1 MTVLTPVTRE
11 QLAALAAEI
20 PAEPPAEPRRAA
32 GQAWRYG
39 LPARPFDLAQ
49 WIDEHGLDVR
59 EKQDW
64 RGGKRWIFRVCPWN
78 SEHRDRS
85 AYIVQFASGAIAA
98 GCHHNGC
105 HGRDWHALRDLVEPG
120 WRERASAN
128 GRSWE
133 PAAQRA
139 VAPDQAGDGPNDAA
153 EQPGEPARAGES
165 DQPGWPPGAMDGEL
179 RWGGR
184 SGNRAYLRHGQ
195 LRYTVTPEGEGLRV
209 KVAAGNRGSVEVILD
224 VDPGS
229 PDLDAIAGRVAG
241 ALETPVADVRADLA
255 ALPAQWAAHPA
266 AAELPPPADPQTL
279 ADFAPWVTARLNE
292 RATRAA
298 KDVVGE
304 TICRWLLER
313 GALICDGDRGAP
325 YLLADD
331 GGMLALTDNE
341 SLALQ
346 AAVSRCGV
354 NPAEPAFDWLYH
366 DLRTTAANEGRR
378 VQVRRFSFSD
388 PATSTVY
395 ASCGPR
401 GYVVARPGQKLEW
414 RRNGADDIIFAADA
428 VLPEWDWQ
436 AEPLSP
442 LELQAFQPALA
453 APLEVPDY
461 TPEIQQALL
470 GVFLAGM
477 IANLRPLP
485 LLALLGNKG
494 GGKSTLGRAIIRI
507 IYGPASGV
515 TPLSDDPR
523 DFWAMAK
530 MRLCFALDNVD
541 AEPPP
546 WLVDALAV
554 VATGGR
560 KQSRKLYTDEE
571 LTDKE
576 MRAAVVITSRTAPFA
591 RPDVA
596 ERILPLTT
604 VEFSDARR
612 RADSEIDREVVE
624 YRSEVFAYL
633 VTAAAQHAV
642 VGATGAG
649 RAAGALPG
657 LRSPGL
663 GLVRGHGAAGAGH
676 PSSERLARSPGARRG
691 RRRSAV
697 ARDPGVRAGRGDPTA
712 HRHRFR
718 ARAGGRRRDAA
729 PPGWGQGH
737 RAPAAGAARQPE
749 PGGLG
754 ADRGAGQGEQALVLH
769 PAPLPRR
776 WPAWRRIVSEP
787 VAREFRNRGIFS
799 RLARYKGGD
808 SLTPR
813 RGNVEKFPRFLDS
826 RANSERTRRKC
837 RPEGTE
843 QGQETPDGGEKDRH
857 GRQRARR

>member
-1 MTVLTPVTRE
+1 MTVPSTALRTSLTPVTRA

-20 PAEPPAEPRRAA
+20 PAEPPAESRRTVS
-32 GQAWRYG
+32 QPWRYG
-39 LPARPFDLAQ
+39 LTRPFDLAQ

-120 WRERASAN
+120 WRERRDGGLPN
-128 GRSWE
+128 
-133 PAAQRA
+133 A
-139 VAPDQAGDGPNDAA
+139 VAADQTAA
-153 EQPGEPARAGES
+153 EGRTTADWGSRVPDDPAQPPITNQKSAIS
-165 DQPGWPPGAMDGEL
+165 DGEL

-195 LRYTVTPEGEGLRV
+195 IRYTVTLEGEGLRV
-209 KVAAGNRGSVEVILD
+209 KAAAGHRDSVEVVLD
-224 VDPGS
+224 VDPGG
-229 PDLDAIAGRVAG
+229 PDFDAIASRVAG
-241 ALETPVADVRADLA
+241 ALDAPVADVRADLA

-266 AAELPPPADPQTL
+266 AAELPPPADPQAL

-366 DLRTTAANEGRR
+366 DLRTAAANEGRR

-401 GYVVARPGQKLEW
+401 GYVVARPGQPLAW
-414 RRNGADDIIFAADA
+414 WANGTDDIVFAADA
-428 VLPEWDWQ
+428 VLPEWDWR

-591 RPDVA
+591 RADVA

-624 YRSEVFAYL
+624 YRSGVFAYL
-633 VTAAAQHAV
+633 VTAAANVLSWASQAPGELPARFLDFARLAWAWYAATGQPERAIPALNAWRAAQALAV
-642 VGATGAG
+642 GDADPLLRAILEYAPADGIPRRTATDFVRVLGDAGATLPHLGGGKAIAHRLRELRASLSLAGWELVEEPDKVNKRSFYTLRPCRGAG
-649 RAAGALPG
+649 RSG
-657 LRSPGL
+657 
-663 GLVRGHGAAGAGH
+663 
-676 PSSERLARSPGARRG
+676 
-691 RRRSAV
+691 
-697 ARDPGVRAGRGDPTA
+697 GV
-712 HRHRFR
+712 
-718 ARAGGRRRDAA
+718 
-729 PPGWGQGH
+729 
-737 RAPAAGAARQPE
+737 
-749 PGGLG
+749 L
-754 ADRGAGQGEQALVLH
+754 
-769 PAPLPRR
+769 
-776 WPAWRRIVSEP
+776 
-787 VAREFRNRGIFS
+787 
-799 RLARYKGGD
+799 
-808 SLTPR
+808 
-813 RGNVEKFPRFLDS
+813 
-826 RANSERTRRKC
+826 
-837 RPEGTE
+837 
-843 QGQETPDGGEKDRH
+843 
-857 GRQRARR
+857 

>member
-1 MTVLTPVTRE
+1 MTVPLTPLRTSLTPVTRE
-11 QLAALAAEI
+11 QLAGLAAEV
-20 PAEPPAEPRRAA
+20 PVEPPAEPRRTVS
-32 GQAWRYG
+32 QPWRYG
-39 LPARPFDLAQ
+39 LTRPFDLMG
-49 WIDEHGLDVR
+49 WIEEHGLDVQA
-59 EKQDW
+59 KQDW
-64 RGGKRWIFRVCPWN
+64 HGAKRWIFRVCPWN
-78 SEHRDRS
+78 PEHRDRS
-85 AYIVQFASGAIAA
+85 AFIVQFASGAIAA

-105 HGRDWHALRDLVEPG
+105 AGRDWHALRDLVEPG
-120 WRERASAN
+120 WRER
-128 GRSWE
+128 
-133 PAAQRA
+133 
-139 VAPDQAGDGPNDAA
+139 GDGRLPIADF
-153 EQPGEPARAGES
+153 GL
-165 DQPGWPPGAMDGEL
+165 PGADAPAGNEMVQRGTTDLEPQDPDDHDQSQIASPQSAITDGDL

-209 KVAAGNRGSVEVILD
+209 KVAAGNRGSVEVVLD
-224 VDPGS
+224 AEPGDPG
-229 PDLDAIAGRVAG
+229 LDAIAGRVAG
-241 ALETPVADVRADLA
+241 ALEAPVADVRADLA

-313 GALICDGDRGAP
+313 RALVCDAERGAP

-378 VQVRRFSFSD
+378 VQVRQFSFSD

-414 RRNGADDIIFAADA
+414 RPNGADDIIFAADA

-494 GGKSTLGRAIIRI
+494 GGKSTLGRSIIRI

-546 WLVDALAV
+546 WMIDALAV

-633 VTAAAQHAV
+633 VTAAANMLSWAPQAPGELPARFLDFARLAWAWYAATGQPERAIPALNAWRAAQALAV
-642 VGATGAG
+642 GDADPLLRAILEYAPAEGIQRRTATDFVRELGDAGATLPHLGGGKAIAHRLRELRASLTLAGWELIEEPDKVNKRSFYTLRPCRGAG
-649 RAAGALPG
+649 RSG
-657 LRSPGL
+657 
-663 GLVRGHGAAGAGH
+663 
-676 PSSERLARSPGARRG
+676 
-691 RRRSAV
+691 
-697 ARDPGVRAGRGDPTA
+697 GV
-712 HRHRFR
+712 
-718 ARAGGRRRDAA
+718 
-729 PPGWGQGH
+729 
-737 RAPAAGAARQPE
+737 
-749 PGGLG
+749 L
-754 ADRGAGQGEQALVLH
+754 
-769 PAPLPRR
+769 
-776 WPAWRRIVSEP
+776 
-787 VAREFRNRGIFS
+787 
-799 RLARYKGGD
+799 
-808 SLTPR
+808 
-813 RGNVEKFPRFLDS
+813 
-826 RANSERTRRKC
+826 
-837 RPEGTE
+837 
-843 QGQETPDGGEKDRH
+843 
-857 GRQRARR
+857 

>member
-1 MTVLTPVTRE
+1 M
-11 QLAALAAEI
+11 
-20 PAEPPAEPRRAA
+20 
-32 GQAWRYG
+32 
-39 LPARPFDLAQ
+39 
-49 WIDEHGLDVR
+49 
-59 EKQDW
+59 
-64 RGGKRWIFRVCPWN
+64 
-78 SEHRDRS
+78 
-85 AYIVQFASGAIAA
+85 
-98 GCHHNGC
+98 
-105 HGRDWHALRDLVEPG
+105 
-120 WRERASAN
+120 
-128 GRSWE
+128 
-133 PAAQRA
+133 
-139 VAPDQAGDGPNDAA
+139 
-153 EQPGEPARAGES
+153 
-165 DQPGWPPGAMDGEL
+165 
-179 RWGGR
+179 
-184 SGNRAYLRHGQ
+184 
-195 LRYTVTPEGEGLRV
+195 
-209 KVAAGNRGSVEVILD
+209 
-224 VDPGS
+224 
-229 PDLDAIAGRVAG
+229 
-241 ALETPVADVRADLA
+241 
-255 ALPAQWAAHPA
+255 
-266 AAELPPPADPQTL
+266 
-279 ADFAPWVTARLNE
+279 
-292 RATRAA
+292 
-298 KDVVGE
+298 
-304 TICRWLLER
+304 
-313 GALICDGDRGAP
+313 ICDGDRGAP

-442 LELQAFQPALA
+442 LELAGVPTGLGRAAGGARLHARDPAGAAGRVPGRHDRQPAPPA
-453 APLEVPDY
+453 AAGALG
-461 TPEIQQALL
+461 QQ
-470 GVFLAGM
+470 
-477 IANLRPLP
+477 
-485 LLALLGNKG
+485 G
-494 GGKSTLGRAIIRI
+494 GGKSTLGRSIIRI

-633 VTAAAQHAV
+633 VTAAAHMLSWAPQAP
-642 VGATGAG
+642 GELPARFLDFARLAWAWYAATGQPE
-649 RAAGALPG
+649 RAIPALNAWRAAQALAVGDADPLLRAILEYAPAEGILRRTATDFVRVLGDAGALLPNLG
-657 LRSPGL
+657 GGKAIAHRLRELRASLSLAGWE
-663 GLVRGHGAAGAGH
+663 LVEE
-676 PSSERLARSPGARRG
+676 PDKVNKRSFYTLRHC
-691 RRRSAV
+691 
-697 ARDPGVRAGRGDPTA
+697 RGD
-712 HRHRFR
+712 
-718 ARAGGRRRDAA
+718 GR
-729 PPGWGQGH
+729 
-737 RAPAAGAARQPE
+737 
-749 PGGLG
+749 PGG
-754 ADRGAGQGEQALVLH
+754 A
-769 PAPLPRR
+769 
-776 WPAWRRIVSEP
+776 S
-787 VAREFRNRGIFS
+787 
-799 RLARYKGGD
+799 
-808 SLTPR
+808 
-813 RGNVEKFPRFLDS
+813 
-826 RANSERTRRKC
+826 
-837 RPEGTE
+837 
-843 QGQETPDGGEKDRH
+843 
-857 GRQRARR
+857 

>member
-1 MTVLTPVTRE
+1 MIVPSTALRTSLTPVTRE

-120 WRERASAN
+120 WRERRDCGLPNADCGLTTPTLRPDSSASA
-128 GRSWE
+128 GVADGGWE
-133 PAAQRA
+133 VPA
-139 VAPDQAGDGPNDAA
+139 DQSQSEISNLQSAI
-153 EQPGEPARAGES
+153 S
-165 DQPGWPPGAMDGEL
+165 DGEL

-633 VTAAAQHAV
+633 VTAAAHMLSWAPQAP
-642 VGATGAG
+642 GE
-649 RAAGALPG
+649 LP
-657 LRSPGL
+657 
-663 GLVRGHGAAGAGH
+663 A
-676 PSSERLARSPGARRG
+676 
-691 RRRSAV
+691 
-697 ARDPGVRAGRGDPTA
+697 
-712 HRHRFR
+712 
-718 ARAGGRRRDAA
+718 
-729 PPGWGQGH
+729 
-737 RAPAAGAARQPE
+737 
-749 PGGLG
+749 
-754 ADRGAGQGEQALVLH
+754 
-769 PAPLPRR
+769 
-776 WPAWRRIVSEP
+776 
-787 VAREFRNRGIFS
+787 
-799 RLARYKGGD
+799 
-808 SLTPR
+808 
-813 RGNVEKFPRFLDS
+813 RFLDFARLAWAWYAATGQQE
-826 RANSERTRRKC
+826 RAIPALNAWRAAQALAVGDADPLLRAILEYAPAEGIQRRTATDFVRVLGDAGAILPHLGGGKAIAHRLRELRASLSLAGWELIEEPDKVNKRSFYTLRHC
-837 RPEGTE
+837 RG
-843 QGQETPDGGEKDRH
+843 DGRPG
-857 GRQRARR
+857 GAS

>member
-1 MTVLTPVTRE
+1 M
-11 QLAALAAEI
+11 
-20 PAEPPAEPRRAA
+20 
-32 GQAWRYG
+32 
-39 LPARPFDLAQ
+39 
-49 WIDEHGLDVR
+49 
-59 EKQDW
+59 
-64 RGGKRWIFRVCPWN
+64 
-78 SEHRDRS
+78 
-85 AYIVQFASGAIAA
+85 
-98 GCHHNGC
+98 
-105 HGRDWHALRDLVEPG
+105 
-120 WRERASAN
+120 
-128 GRSWE
+128 
-133 PAAQRA
+133 
-139 VAPDQAGDGPNDAA
+139 
-153 EQPGEPARAGES
+153 
-165 DQPGWPPGAMDGEL
+165 
-179 RWGGR
+179 
-184 SGNRAYLRHGQ
+184 
-195 LRYTVTPEGEGLRV
+195 PEGEGLRV

-313 GALICDGDRGAP
+313 GALVCDGDRGAP

-341 SLALQ
+341 SLSLQ

-378 VQVRRFSFSD
+378 VQVRQFSFSD

-461 TPEIQQALL
+461 TPAIQQAFL
-470 GVFLAGM
+470 GVFLAGV

-494 GGKSTLGRAIIRI
+494 GGKSTLGRSIIRI

-546 WLVDALAV
+546 WMIDALAV

-612 RADSEIDREVVE
+612 RADSEIDREVGE

-633 VTAAAQHAV
+633 VTAAANMLSWAPQAPGELPARFLDFARLAWAWYAATGQPGGAIPALNAWRAAQALAVGDADPLLRAILEYAPAEGIQHRTATDFV
-642 VGATGAG
+642 RLLGDVGATLPHLGGGKAIAHRLRELRASLSLAG
-649 RAAGALPG
+649 WELIEEPDKVNKRSFYT
-657 LRSPGL
+657 LR
-663 GLVRGHGAAGAGH
+663 HC
-676 PSSERLARSPGARRG
+676 
-691 RRRSAV
+691 
-697 ARDPGVRAGRGDPTA
+697 RGD
-712 HRHRFR
+712 
-718 ARAGGRRRDAA
+718 GRS
-729 PPGWGQGH
+729 
-737 RAPAAGAARQPE
+737 GAM
-749 PGGLG
+749 L
-754 ADRGAGQGEQALVLH
+754 
-769 PAPLPRR
+769 
-776 WPAWRRIVSEP
+776 
-787 VAREFRNRGIFS
+787 
-799 RLARYKGGD
+799 
-808 SLTPR
+808 
-813 RGNVEKFPRFLDS
+813 
-826 RANSERTRRKC
+826 
-837 RPEGTE
+837 
-843 QGQETPDGGEKDRH
+843 
-857 GRQRARR
+857 